1 MKVAV
6 TILNWNGKGFLE
18 KFLPSLFNSLQQ
30 SKVEA
35 DLIIADNASTD
46 GSIEAYS
53 NNPKIKWIQL
63 DKNYGFTGGYNR
75 AFDQIKKLTDYNYY
89 VLINSDI
96 LVEENWLE
104 PLVDFMEDH
113 PEVAV
118 CQPKILSYTRHL
130 QVIQVKQSQAQQAKS
145 SQEHQKTLVAEQFE
159 YAGAA
164 GGFIDKWGF
173 PLCRGRILSCVED
186 DLGQYDNP
194 QRCFW
199 ASGACMVVRSDVWH
213 SLGGL
218 EEKFFAHME
227 EIDFCWRVALSGYEV
242 WCVPRSKVFHVGGGT
257 LPNNSPRKL
266 YLNYRNNLLM
276 LYRNLPEKGKN
287 TKIFLR
293 KCIDGLSAVCYI
305 FQCRFSYFKSVV
317 KAHRDYSKLK
327 KETAAPKI
335 AESNISTQQENF
347 SGQQESFISN
357 NSEKGIAEHSK
368 KSRTSLPY
376 GMLPFS
382 IIFKFF
388 TGKKKYSQLDM
399 CNNRIFPT

>member
-1 MKVAV
+1 VKVAV

-89 VLINSDI
+89 YYVLINSDI

-164 GGFIDKWGF
+164 GGYIDKWGF

-293 KCIDGLSAVCYI
+293 KCIDGLSAICYI

-327 KETAAPKI
+327 AKVTVTP
-335 AESNISTQQENF
+335 N
-347 SGQQESFISN
+347 
-357 NSEKGIAEHSK
+357 EKGA
-368 KSRTSLPY
+368 LPY
-376 GMLPFS
+376 GMLPYS
-382 IIFKFF
+382 IIRKFF
-388 TGKKKYSQLDM
+388 TGKKKFSQL
-399 CNNRIFPT
+399 NK